1 MLTAECG
8 FNPFWLAKAA
18 ISKYPRSF
26 GNSVIGYS
34 CVNRANIYRCSP
46 LGGVGGV
53 HSNTSFRV
61 NRLQASE
68 LAYNR
73 CIQDFATASGSKQM
87 SVQKAAPDMGCI
99 LISGGSFVISR
110 ERRVPRTFWSPK
122 VMVNDV
128 LGNVRPSHVPPPL
141 SLRRVLRRRRTL
153 GIPLIEEEKLN
164 RGTYHQTFNGS
175 SGLGA
180 RRDSLFETLGGA
192 AAGDH

>member
-8 FNPFWLAKAA
+8 FNPFWVAKAA

-46 LGGVGGV
+46 LGGVGGI
-53 HSNTSFRV
+53 HSNASFRV

-87 SVQKAAPDMGCI
+87 SVQKAAPDIGCI
-99 LISGGSFVISR
+99 LISGGLFVISR

-122 VMVNDV
+122 VMVNAV

-141 SLRRVLRRRRTL
+141 SLRRVLRRRTL
-153 GIPLIEEEKLN
+153 GIPLIQEEKLN
-164 RGTYHQTFNGS
+164 R
-175 SGLGA
+175 A
-180 RRDSLFETLGGA
+180 TLIT
-192 AAGDH
+192 DL